1 MVVDRRETI
10 QVEEGQ
16 ADAVSVPFCEDGVP
30 MCDDADSL
38 DGVCL
43 ARLLAL
49 QLGQH

>member
-10 QVEEGQ
+10 HMEGGQ
-16 ADAVSVPFCEDGVP
+16 ANAVFVPFGDDGVP
-30 MCDDADSL
+30 MCDADSL
-38 DGVCL
+38 DDVCL